1 MRVEFNASDPTE
13 DTVPFYHSF
22 GDEVQIAEQAARAGL
37 PVMLVGPTGCGK
49 SRFIQHMAA
58 RLKSPL
64 VTVVGNDDTTTADL
78 VGRYLVHGGD
88 VDWNDGPLTRA
99 ARSGSVFYLDEV
111 VEVRREALA
120 ILHPLADDRQQL
132 FLERTGET
140 VQAAPGFA
148 LFCSYNPSRSIGFKE
163 LRAAFRQRFVTL
175 ALDYLP
181 PEAESNVIATEAE
194 VEGEIAAR
202 LAKVAATLREGLGP
216 EASEVPSTRQLISA
230 AQLTKRGIDEKTA
243 INVSVIDP
251 LIHGGQTSR
260 EALIGLTEA
269 IGI

>member
-1 MRVEFNASDPTE
+1 MTVESINSESQADE
-13 DTVPFYHSF
+13 LPFYRPCT
-22 GDEVQIAEQAARAGL
+22 DEVQIAEQAVQAGL

-49 SRFIQHMAA
+49 SRFVQHMAA

-99 ARSGSVFYLDEV
+99 VRSGSVFYLDEV

-140 VQAAPGFA
+140 VQAEPGFA
-148 LFCSYNPSRSIGFKE
+148 FFSSYNPSRSIGFKE

-181 PEAESNVIATEAE
+181 TEDEAAVIIAETDIEEAK
-194 VEGEIAAR
+194 ALR
-202 LAKVAATLREGLGP
+202 LANVATTLRQGLGDQAA
-216 EASEVPSTRQLISA
+216 ELPSTRQLISA
-230 AQLTKRGIDEKTA
+230 AHLIIRGIDEKTA

-251 LIHGGQTSR
+251 LIHGGQSNTK
-260 EALIGLTEA
+260 ALKELIQA
-269 IGI
+269 VVA